1 MYGQQNQ
8 TSNMTGNQTSGV
20 MSNQTNQNCFNQNE
34 TGIGTAQEI
43 ELLTPPRGGLGQKQ
57 EGGQLGIIGEL
68 EQQTASSETVGGPQA
83 AGNTTGEALQGA
95 ANETRELLGN
105 VSDDSKDF
113 LR

>member
-43 ELLTPPRGGLGQKQ
+43 ELLTPP
-57 EGGQLGIIGEL
+57 
-68 EQQTASSETVGGPQA
+68 
-83 AGNTTGEALQGA
+83 
-95 ANETRELLGN
+95 
-105 VSDDSKDF
+105 
-113 LR
+113 